1 MSKRDATNGGTGV
14 DERVMEAVAPE
25 PAEAST
31 EGDAAEERQRVY
43 AARWGRGRIG
53 GTGTVLLLGQR
64 ARSQGRAVRF
74 LDGDLK
80 SGSLH
85 AFYGAECS
93 RPPSEDVVAFRKW
106 ALADLDAMA
115 EDRTSRLLDVSGGSD
130 VMGETL
136 QELEIPAFCEGA
148 GVRFTWLAVLGPYP
162 EDFQHVRAAVD
173 AGHLPPRHMLMVLNE
188 GAICRGQSPTGAFAP
203 LVSHP
208 EFLALMQQGARMIV
222 LPRLTVMDELRAG
235 KLDFYDVARGKPDAA
250 GNKPKATWRFMAE
263 RWTRDVEAQIV
274 AQKVQLW
281 MP

>member
-1 MSKRDATNGGTGV
+1 MSKRDATNGDAGV
-14 DERVMEAVAPE
+14 DERVPETAGPGPTEALA
-25 PAEAST
+25 
-31 EGDAAEERQRVY
+31 EGDAAEERLPVY

-64 ARSQGRAVRF
+64 ARAQGRVVSF

-93 RPPSEDVVAFRKW
+93 RPPSEDALTFRKW

-136 QELEIPAFCEGA
+136 QELEIPAFCEGVGA
-148 GVRFTWLAVLGPYP
+148 RFTWLTVLGPDP

-173 AGHLPPRHMLMVLNE
+173 AGHLLPHHMLLVMNE
-188 GAICRGQSPTGAFAP
+188 GAIRRGQDPTGAFSPVA
-203 LVSHP
+203 SHP
-208 EFLALMQQGARMIV
+208 DYVALVDAGARTIL
-222 LPRLTVMDELRAG
+222 LPRLTIMDELRAG
-235 KLDFYDVARGKPDAA
+235 RLDFYDVAAEKPDAT
-250 GNKPKATWRFMAE
+250 GNKPKATWSFMAR
-263 RWTRDVEAQIV
+263 RWTQDVEAQIV
-274 AQKVQLW
+274 KRGVQAW